1 MTHVEWRFL
10 RGWSA
15 DEVLDRLG
23 QASTLPLNFEAAE
36 EEMTLDNGWNQV
48 ESQALLARDHPG
60 APSGED
66 AFDKLKHALVY
77 YGFSDPRVVYGHFD
91 AAVPL
96 ENRPVLLELKS
107 MGLHY
112 LCPVRI
118 GAIRSEQGEERTVYG
133 FRIDTLRGHIEAGR
147 EWFLLSKD
155 HRSGELRFHIQASW
169 REGQFPNWWSRLGFA
184 LMGRRCQRAWHHLAH
199 ARMRELLRT
208 GHLERHP
215 DAEALVHM
223 HLKVDEK
230 PVQFYS
236 QKSLGRRLGG
246 IEQESEHMR
255 RDALL
260 NTVGFGVLAGMRS
273 FSAPAFLSHQ
283 LAQQPVDA
291 PKGRVHALA
300 SERNSRVLAVL
311 AAGELIADKLPW
323 IPARTAP
330 PSLVARALSGA
341 LAGAAVA
348 APHRRMTVG
357 RALLGAA
364 AAVASS
370 FAFYKLRQVATRDWG
385 VPNVVAGLVEDAV
398 ALALG
403 NRLLVR
409 IG

>member
-1 MTHVEWRFL
+1 MTHVEWRWL

-15 DEVLDRLG
+15 DEVLARLE
-23 QASTLPLNFEAAE
+23 QASTLPLNFEASE
-36 EEMTLDNGWNQV
+36 EEMTPDNGWSHV
-48 ESQALLARDHPG
+48 ESQAVIARDHPG
-60 APSGED
+60 PPSRDD
-66 AFDKLKHALVY
+66 AFDKLKHAITYLGY
-77 YGFSDPRVVYGHFD
+77 SDPRIVYGHFD

-96 ENRPVLLELKS
+96 EGRPILLELKTV
-107 MGLHY
+107 GLRY

-118 GAIRSEQGEERTVYG
+118 GAVRSEANGERTVFG
-133 FRIDTLRGHIEAGR
+133 FRFDTLQGHLEAGR

-155 HRSGELRFHIQASW
+155 HRSGELRFHIKAAW
-169 REGQFPNWWSRLGFA
+169 REGQFPNWWSHVGFE
-184 LMGRRCQRAWHHLAH
+184 LVGRRYQRAWHHLAH
-199 ARMRELLRT
+199 ARLRELLRT
-208 GHLERHP
+208 GNLEGPP
-215 DAEALVHM
+215 DGGKLIHA
-223 HLKVDEK
+223 HLKVDGT

-236 QKSLGRRLGG
+236 QKGLGRRLGG
-246 IEQESEHMR
+246 VERESEHMR

-283 LAQQPVDA
+283 LSQQPVDA
-291 PKGRVHALA
+291 PKGRVHVLA
-300 SERNSRVLAVL
+300 TERTSRVLTVL
-311 AAGELIADKLPW
+311 AAGEFAADKLPW
-323 IPARTAP
+323 IPARISP

-370 FAFYKLRQVATRDWG
+370 FAFYKLRQLATREWG
-385 VPNVVAGLVEDAV
+385 VPNVVAGLVEDAA